1 MRWKKMLNPNNIKA
15 ISYDYKNEVMEIE
28 LKKPEVINGF
38 NKKTVKMKCNCDT
51 FQKYVN
57 KWQKVIN

>member
-1 MRWKKMLNPNNIKA
+1 MLNLNNIKA

-28 LKKPEVINGF
+28 LKTPEVINGF
-38 NKKTVKMKCNCDT
+38 NKKTVKMKCDYDT